1 MRAIL
6 LGANGQLARE
16 FINNSVNFNLQLIPF
31 DKGMLDVTNFF
42 ELKEVIKIYMPD
54 IVLNCAAYNHVDK
67 AESDWEAAYKVN
79 ALGPRNLAVLSNEH
93 NFILVHFSS
102 DYVFDGLSSK
112 PYLIYDKPNPISTYG
127 KSKLSGEKEIT
138 SLCSKYYIIR
148 TSWVFGDGTNSF
160 PRKLIEWSRGK
171 RVVKIVHDQVSSPT
185 SARYLATK
193 TIDIIKNLPY
203 GIYHVTNSGYC
214 SRYEWAKFIFDFLKI
229 EVKLEPVK
237 SDEFITPA
245 KRPSFSVLDNFPLI
259 GDEDWKESTTNYLL
273 STSQL

>member
-171 RVVKIVHDQVSSPT
+171 RVVKIVYDQVSSPT
-185 SARYLATK
+185 SARYLAIK

-229 EVKLEPVK
+229 EVELEPVK
-237 SDEFITPA
+237 SDEFVTPA